1 MAYKRLDEGQ
11 LKELEI
17 LALNGIAPGDISDYF
32 GIAVSSVHNYKR
44 ILAHKGLQIPDV
56 RGKRPS
62 GIYKHGEEG
71 VSMLTPNE
79 LQDREMSFFTR
90 MVVQGVDVYISNA
103 VLENL
108 ENKTALW
115 VDDNLE
121 VTMR

>member
-17 LALNGIAPGDISDYF
+17 LALNGTAPGDISDYF

-44 ILAHKGLQIPDV
+44 VLAEKGLQLPDV

-62 GIYKHGEEG
+62 GIYREAEAG

-79 LQDREMSFFTR
+79 LQDRELTFFTR
-90 MVVQGVDVYISNA
+90 MLVRGVEVYISNSL
-103 VLENL
+103 LE
-108 ENKTALW
+108 ESKAALW
-115 VDDNLE
+115 IDENME
-121 VTMR
+121 VTQR